1 MIKDTLL
8 MEKLEDWD
16 YEDTTFKD
24 RTFIVYYTNDEW
36 DDEDIFFDEDEAL
49 DFIEEMHTK
58 HNCKTYLTIE

>member
-1 MIKDTLL
+1 

-24 RTFIVYYTNDEW
+24 RTFIVHYTNDEW

-49 DFIEEMHTK
+49 DFIEEMHIK
-58 HNCKTYLTIE
+58 HNCKTHLTIE